1 MTGYNPVEYVD
12 ERRGVERSEEASQR
26 TRFPDF
32 GQQRYTSSRVAG
44 NRGSVAKDEPPAF
57 VPRFFDH

>member
-1 MTGYNPVEYVD
+1 MTGYNLVECVD

-26 TRFPDF
+26 ARLPDL
-32 GQQRYTSSRVAG
+32 GEQRYASSCVAG

-57 VPRFFDH
+57 VPRFFGH